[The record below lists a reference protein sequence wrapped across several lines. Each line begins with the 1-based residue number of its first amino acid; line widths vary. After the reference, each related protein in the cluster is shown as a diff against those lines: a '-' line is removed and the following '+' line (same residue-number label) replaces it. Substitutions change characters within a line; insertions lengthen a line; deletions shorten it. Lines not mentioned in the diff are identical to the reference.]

1 MMMAAV
7 IVMMAMTELRDYA
20 EDEGAGDDKS

>member
-20 EDEGAGDDKS
+20 EDEGDGDDKS